1 MSSIKPYCK
10 TFHFLNL
17 RLAAG
22 YNLTNSRQSDRRTLK
37 ARTTLQLREIS
48 QLEHLRL
55 LKTKTSIY
63 IHRYKLFF

>member
-48 QLEHLRL
+48 QL
-55 LKTKTSIY
+55 KTPQTSQNQNLNLY
-63 IHRYKLFF
+63 PSL